1 MLTNAATSPLPV
13 HEGSTAIWHLAEVM
27 DWLKAKGKRQ
37 KAKGTYELEQAV
49 HEIAETTM
57 QINLTKEAQR
67 LTPRAQREL
76 RSLMK

>member
-1 MLTNAATSPLPV
+1 MLTNAATFPLPV

-27 DWLKAKGKRQ
+27 DGL

-57 QINLTKEAQR
+57 QINLTKEAQG

-76 RSLMK
+76 RPLVK

>member
-1 MLTNAATSPLPV
+1 
-13 HEGSTAIWHLAEVM
+13 M
-27 DWLKAKGKRQ
+27 DWL

>member
-27 DWLKAKGKRQ
+27 DWLKAKG
-37 KAKGTYELEQAV
+37 TYELEQAV
-49 HEIAETTM
+49 HEIAETIM